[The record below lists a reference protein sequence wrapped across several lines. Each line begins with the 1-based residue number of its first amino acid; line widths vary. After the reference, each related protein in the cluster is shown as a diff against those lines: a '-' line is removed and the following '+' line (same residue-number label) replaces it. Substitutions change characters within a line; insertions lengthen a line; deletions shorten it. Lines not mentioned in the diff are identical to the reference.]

1 MSKCQLAGVCALKGV
16 GLTLFDMN
24 CSNFNSA
31 SIKMHPLN
39 CFNNM
44 YIPRCCIKMFH
55 MARKAAKNYAF
66 FFTNIYK
73 KDCEC

>member
-44 YIPRCCIKMFH
+44 YTPRC
-55 MARKAAKNYAF
+55 
-66 FFTNIYK
+66 
-73 KDCEC
+73 